1 MGSFGTENFRSLIF
15 FIFWLFTEFSRLRDR
30 GVVRHLASERHARRS
45 ICRSSATR
53 LLQQARRTASH
64 AGRPCAGF
72 GNLVEAPALRIVDL
86 ARPLGYHDGF
96 RRLASVRLIGPQG
109 SGEARLAV
117 QHFTQRVGTSTTHH
131 VVLPNPRRRLQGR
144 ALTRLTMS
152 RRFGRTKRE
161 EVDAMQVK
169 ETVAYVLNHEFQISV
184 PASDLD
190 AKADARLV
198 DLKDKVRL
206 NGFRPGKVPVS
217 HLKKVYG
224 RSVMA
229 ETVEQ
234 TIRDTNSQIFSE
246 RGFRLATEPKVTMPT
261 EEKAVEDILTGK
273 SDLTY
278 TVAIEVVPAIQLAD
292 FKSFSVEKPVAD
304 VTDADVDEAIKR
316 IADQN
321 RGYTAKAEG
330 AKAETGDRVTISF
343 KGTIDG
349 TPFDGGT
356 GENIQ
361 VVIGAGQ
368 FIPGFEEQLVGIAA
382 GETRNLKVSFPK
394 NYMSEK
400 LAGQP
405 AEFET
410 TATAIEAPQ
419 GVEINDEFAKTLG
432 LESLDKLK
440 QAARERLTAEYAGA
454 TRQRVK
460 RTLLDRLD
468 EAHQFEAPPTL
479 IDEEFNLMWN
489 SIKAEMESGGKTF
502 ADENTTEEAS
512 QEEYRK
518 IADRRVRLGLVL
530 SEIGEKNKITV
541 TDDEVSRA
549 VIERARQMPGREKEV
564 WDYYRSNANALAQLR
579 APIYEDK
586 VVDFILELANV
597 TEKKVTREDLF
608 KDDEAEKSAA

>member
-1 MGSFGTENFRSLIF
+1 
-15 FIFWLFTEFSRLRDR
+15 
-30 GVVRHLASERHARRS
+30 
-45 ICRSSATR
+45 
-53 LLQQARRTASH
+53 
-64 AGRPCAGF
+64 
-72 GNLVEAPALRIVDL
+72 
-86 ARPLGYHDGF
+86 
-96 RRLASVRLIGPQG
+96 
-109 SGEARLAV
+109 
-117 QHFTQRVGTSTTHH
+117 
-131 VVLPNPRRRLQGR
+131 
-144 ALTRLTMS
+144 
-152 RRFGRTKRE
+152 
-161 EVDAMQVK
+161 MQVT
-169 ETVAYVLNHEFQISV
+169 ETLAEGLKHEFQISV

-229 ETVEQ
+229 ETIDQ
-234 TIRDTNSQIFSE
+234 TIRDTNSQIFTE
-246 RGFRLATEPKVTMPT
+246 RGFRLATEPKITMPT
-261 EEKAVEDILTGK
+261 EQKAVEDILAGK

-278 TVAIEVVPAIQLAD
+278 TVSIEVVPPIALAD
-292 FKSFSVEKPVAD
+292 FKSFTVEKPVAD
-304 VTDADVDEAIKR
+304 VTDADIDEAINR

-321 RGYTAKAEG
+321 RAYAAKAEG

-343 KGTIDG
+343 KGSIDG
-349 TPFDGGT
+349 TPFEGGT

-361 VVIGAGQ
+361 VAIGTGQ
-368 FIPGFEEQLVGIAA
+368 FIPGFEEQLVGMAS
-382 GETRNLKVSFPK
+382 GETRTLRVSFPK
-394 NYMSEK
+394 NYASEK

-410 TATAIEAPQ
+410 TATLIEAPQ
-419 GVEINDEFAKTLG
+419 ATEINDEFAKTLG

-440 QAARERLTAEYAGA
+440 QAARERLSAEYAGA

-460 RTLLDRLD
+460 RMLLDRLD
-468 EAHQFEAPPTL
+468 ESHRFEAPPSL
-479 IDEEFNLMWN
+479 VEEEFNLMWK
-489 SIKAEMESGGKTF
+489 SIKAEMESSGKTF
-502 ADENTTEEAS
+502 ADEETTEEAAR
-512 QEEYRK
+512 EEYHK

-564 WDYYRSNANALAQLR
+564 WDYYRNNAHALAQLR

-597 TEKKVTREDLF
+597 TEKKVTREDLYR
-608 KDDEAEKSAA
+608 DDEAEKNAA

>member
-1 MGSFGTENFRSLIF
+1 
-15 FIFWLFTEFSRLRDR
+15 
-30 GVVRHLASERHARRS
+30 
-45 ICRSSATR
+45 
-53 LLQQARRTASH
+53 
-64 AGRPCAGF
+64 
-72 GNLVEAPALRIVDL
+72 
-86 ARPLGYHDGF
+86 
-96 RRLASVRLIGPQG
+96 
-109 SGEARLAV
+109 
-117 QHFTQRVGTSTTHH
+117 
-131 VVLPNPRRRLQGR
+131 
-144 ALTRLTMS
+144 
-152 RRFGRTKRE
+152 
-161 EVDAMQVK
+161 MQVT
-169 ETVAYVLNHEFQISV
+169 ETLAEGLKHEFQISV

-229 ETVEQ
+229 ETIDQ
-234 TIRDTNSQIFSE
+234 TIRDTNSQIFTE
-246 RGFRLATEPKVTMPT
+246 RGFRLATEPKITMPT
-261 EEKAVEDILTGK
+261 EEKAVDDILTGK

-278 TVAIEVVPAIQLAD
+278 TVSIEVVPAIQLAD
-292 FKSFSVEKPVAD
+292 FKSFTVDKPVAE

-316 IADQN
+316 VDDQN
-321 RGYTAKAEG
+321 RAFAAKAEG

-361 VVIGAGQ
+361 VTIGSNT
-368 FIPGFEEQLVGIAA
+368 FIPGFEEQLLGIAA
-382 GETRNLKVSFPK
+382 GETRTLKVSFPK
-394 NYMSEK
+394 NYASEK

-410 TATAIEAPQ
+410 TATLIETPQ
-419 GVEINDEFAKTLG
+419 DTEINDEFAKTLG

-440 QAARERLTAEYAGA
+440 EAARERLTAEFAGA

-460 RTLLDRLD
+460 RMLLDRLD
-468 EAHQFEAPPTL
+468 ETHRFEAPPSL
-479 IDEEFNLMWN
+479 VEEEFNLMWN

-502 ADENTTEEAS
+502 ADEDTTEEAAK
-512 QEEYRK
+512 EEYHK

-564 WDYYRSNANALAQLR
+564 WDYYRNNANALAQLR

-597 TEKKVTREDLF
+597 TEKKVSREDLY

>member
-1 MGSFGTENFRSLIF
+1 
-15 FIFWLFTEFSRLRDR
+15 
-30 GVVRHLASERHARRS
+30 
-45 ICRSSATR
+45 
-53 LLQQARRTASH
+53 
-64 AGRPCAGF
+64 
-72 GNLVEAPALRIVDL
+72 
-86 ARPLGYHDGF
+86 
-96 RRLASVRLIGPQG
+96 
-109 SGEARLAV
+109 
-117 QHFTQRVGTSTTHH
+117 
-131 VVLPNPRRRLQGR
+131 
-144 ALTRLTMS
+144 
-152 RRFGRTKRE
+152 
-161 EVDAMQVK
+161 MQVT
-169 ETVAYVLNHEFQISV
+169 ETLAEGLKHEFQISV

-198 DLKDKVRL
+198 DMKDKVRL

-229 ETVEQ
+229 ETIDQ
-234 TIRDTNSQIFSE
+234 TIRDTNSQIFTE
-246 RGFRLATEPKVTMPT
+246 RGFRLATEPKITMPT

-278 TVAIEVVPAIQLAD
+278 TVSIEVVPAIALAD
-292 FKSFSVEKPVAD
+292 FKSFTVEKPVAE

-316 IADQN
+316 IADGN
-321 RGYTAKAEG
+321 KSYAAKGEG
-330 AKAETGDRVTISF
+330 AKAESGDRVTIAF

-349 TPFDGGT
+349 VPFDGGT

-361 VVIGAGQ
+361 VTIGSNT
-368 FIPGFEEQLVGIAA
+368 FIPGFEEQLIGIAQ
-382 GETRNLKVSFPK
+382 GETRTLKVSFPK
-394 NYMSEK
+394 NYASEK

-410 TATAIEAPQ
+410 TATLVEAPQ
-419 GVEINDEFAKTLG
+419 ETKIDDEFAKALG

-440 QAARERLTAEYAGA
+440 EAARERLTAEFAGA

-460 RTLLDRLD
+460 RMLLDRLD
-468 EAHQFEAPPTL
+468 EAHRFEAPPSL
-479 IDEEFNLMWN
+479 VEEEFNLMWN
-489 SIKAEMESGGKTF
+489 SIKAEMESSGKTF
-502 ADENTTEEAS
+502 ADEDTTEEAAK
-512 QEEYRK
+512 EEYHK

-597 TEKKVTREDLF
+597 TEKKVTREDLY
-608 KDDEAEKSAA
+608 KEDEAEKSAA

>member
-1 MGSFGTENFRSLIF
+1 
-15 FIFWLFTEFSRLRDR
+15 
-30 GVVRHLASERHARRS
+30 
-45 ICRSSATR
+45 
-53 LLQQARRTASH
+53 
-64 AGRPCAGF
+64 
-72 GNLVEAPALRIVDL
+72 
-86 ARPLGYHDGF
+86 
-96 RRLASVRLIGPQG
+96 
-109 SGEARLAV
+109 
-117 QHFTQRVGTSTTHH
+117 
-131 VVLPNPRRRLQGR
+131 
-144 ALTRLTMS
+144 
-152 RRFGRTKRE
+152 
-161 EVDAMQVK
+161 MQVT
-169 ETVAYVLNHEFQISV
+169 ETLAEGLKHEFQISV

-229 ETVEQ
+229 ETIDQ
-234 TIRDTNSQIFSE
+234 TIRDTNSQIFTE
-246 RGFRLATEPKVTMPT
+246 RGFRLATEPKITMPT
-261 EEKAVEDILTGK
+261 EEKAVENILTGK

-278 TVAIEVVPAIQLAD
+278 TVSIEVVPAIQLAD
-292 FKSFSVEKPVAD
+292 FKSFTVEKPVAE

-321 RGYTAKAEG
+321 RTYAAKGEG
-330 AKAETGDRVTISF
+330 TKAETGDRVTISF
-343 KGTIDG
+343 KGTING

-361 VVIGAGQ
+361 VTIGSNT
-368 FIPGFEEQLVGIAA
+368 FIPGFEEQLTGIAT
-382 GETRNLKVSFPK
+382 GETRTLKVSFPK
-394 NYMSEK
+394 NYASEK

-410 TATAIEAPQ
+410 TATLIEAP
-419 GVEINDEFAKTLG
+419 EETKIDDEFAKTLG

-440 QAARERLTAEYAGA
+440 EAARERLSAEFAGA

-460 RTLLDRLD
+460 RMLLDRLD
-468 EAHQFEAPPTL
+468 ETHRFEAPPSL
-479 IDEEFNLMWN
+479 VEEEFRLMWN
-489 SIKAEMESGGKTF
+489 SIKAEMESSGKTF
-502 ADENTTEEAS
+502 ADEDTTEEAA

-549 VIERARQMPGREKEV
+549 LIERARQMPGREKEV
-564 WDYYRSNANALAQLR
+564 WDYYRNNPNALAQLR

-597 TEKKVTREDLF
+597 TEKKVTREDLY
-608 KDDEAEKSAA
+608 KDEEPEKSAA

>member
-1 MGSFGTENFRSLIF
+1 M
-15 FIFWLFTEFSRLRDR
+15 
-30 GVVRHLASERHARRS
+30 V
-45 ICRSSATR
+45 
-53 LLQQARRTASH
+53 RRTT
-64 AGRPCAGF
+64 GAGF
-72 GNLVEAPALRIVDL
+72 L
-86 ARPLGYHDGF
+86 
-96 RRLASVRLIGPQG
+96 
-109 SGEARLAV
+109 
-117 QHFTQRVGTSTTHH
+117 
-131 VVLPNPRRRLQGR
+131 GR
-144 ALTRLTMS
+144 APTRLTMFAPPGPDES
-152 RRFGRTKRE
+152 EKKI
-161 EVDAMQVK
+161 DAMQVT
-169 ETVAYVLNHEFQISV
+169 ETLAEGLKHEFQISV

-190 AKADARLV
+190 AKADVRLV
-198 DLKDKVRL
+198 ELKDKVRI

-229 ETVEQ
+229 ETIDQ
-234 TIRDTNSQIFSE
+234 TIRDTNSQIFTE
-246 RGFRLATEPKVTMPT
+246 RGFRLATEPKVTMPS
-261 EEKAVEDILTGK
+261 EQKDVEDILTGK

-278 TVAIEVVPAIQLAD
+278 TVSIEVVPTIQLAD
-292 FKSFSVEKPVAD
+292 FKGFTVEKPVVE
-304 VTDADVDEAIKR
+304 VTDGDVDEAIKR

-321 RGYTAKAEG
+321 RSYADKGEG
-330 AKAETGDRVTISF
+330 AKAESGDRVTISF

-356 GENIQ
+356 GEGIQ
-361 VVIGAGQ
+361 VTIGSNS
-368 FIPGFEEQLVGIAA
+368 FIPGFEEQLIGIAV
-382 GETRNLKVSFPK
+382 GETRQLKVPFPK
-394 NYMSEK
+394 NYANEK

-410 TATAIEAPQ
+410 TATLIEAPLSTA
-419 GVEINDEFAKTLG
+419 IDDEFAKGLG

-440 QAARERLTAEYAGA
+440 QAARERLAQEYAGA

-460 RTLLDRLD
+460 RVLLDRLD
-468 EAHQFEAPPTL
+468 ESHRFEAPPSL
-479 IDEEFNLMWN
+479 VEEEFALMWN
-489 SIKAEMESGGKTF
+489 SIKAEMESSGKSF
-502 ADENTTEEAS
+502 ADENTTEEAAR
-512 QEEYRK
+512 EEYHK

-564 WDYYRSNANALAQLR
+564 WDYYRNNNNALAQLR

-597 TEKKVTREDLF
+597 TEKKVTREDLY

>member
-1 MGSFGTENFRSLIF
+1 
-15 FIFWLFTEFSRLRDR
+15 
-30 GVVRHLASERHARRS
+30 
-45 ICRSSATR
+45 
-53 LLQQARRTASH
+53 
-64 AGRPCAGF
+64 
-72 GNLVEAPALRIVDL
+72 
-86 ARPLGYHDGF
+86 
-96 RRLASVRLIGPQG
+96 
-109 SGEARLAV
+109 
-117 QHFTQRVGTSTTHH
+117 
-131 VVLPNPRRRLQGR
+131 
-144 ALTRLTMS
+144 
-152 RRFGRTKRE
+152 
-161 EVDAMQVK
+161 MQVT
-169 ETVAYVLNHEFQISV
+169 ETLAEGLKHEFQISV

-229 ETVEQ
+229 ETIDQ
-234 TIRDTNSQIFSE
+234 TIRDTNSQIFTE
-246 RGFRLATEPKVTMPT
+246 RGFRLATEPKITMPT
-261 EEKAVEDILTGK
+261 EEKAVENILTGK

-278 TVAIEVVPAIQLAD
+278 TVSIEVVPVIQLAD
-292 FKSFSVEKPVAD
+292 FKSFTVEKPVAE

-321 RGYTAKAEG
+321 KTYAAKGEG
-330 AKAETGDRVTISF
+330 SKAETGDRVTISF
-343 KGTIDG
+343 KGTING

-361 VVIGAGQ
+361 VTIGSNT
-368 FIPGFEEQLVGIAA
+368 FIPGFEEQLTGIAM
-382 GETRNLKVSFPK
+382 GETRTLKVSFPK
-394 NYMSEK
+394 NYASEK

-410 TATAIEAPQ
+410 TATLIEAPQ
-419 GVEINDEFAKTLG
+419 ETKIDDEFAKTLG

-440 QAARERLTAEYAGA
+440 EAARERLSAEFAGA

-460 RTLLDRLD
+460 RMLLDRLD
-468 EAHQFEAPPTL
+468 ETHRFEAPPSL
-479 IDEEFNLMWN
+479 VEEEFRLMWN
-489 SIKAEMESGGKTF
+489 SIKAEMESSGKTF
-502 ADENTTEEAS
+502 ADEDTTEEAA

-549 VIERARQMPGREKEV
+549 LIERARQMPGREKEV
-564 WDYYRSNANALAQLR
+564 WDYYRNNANALAQLR

-586 VVDFILELANV
+586 VVDFILELAKV
-597 TEKKVTREDLF
+597 TEKKVTREDLY
-608 KDDEAEKSAA
+608 KDEEAEKSAA

>member
-1 MGSFGTENFRSLIF
+1 
-15 FIFWLFTEFSRLRDR
+15 
-30 GVVRHLASERHARRS
+30 
-45 ICRSSATR
+45 
-53 LLQQARRTASH
+53 
-64 AGRPCAGF
+64 
-72 GNLVEAPALRIVDL
+72 
-86 ARPLGYHDGF
+86 
-96 RRLASVRLIGPQG
+96 
-109 SGEARLAV
+109 
-117 QHFTQRVGTSTTHH
+117 
-131 VVLPNPRRRLQGR
+131 
-144 ALTRLTMS
+144 MS
-152 RRFGRTKRE
+152 RRLSPDESEKKI
-161 EVDAMQVK
+161 DAMQVT
-169 ETVAYVLNHEFQISV
+169 ETLVEGLKHEFQISV

-190 AKADARLV
+190 AKADVRLV
-198 DLKDKVRL
+198 ELKDKVRL

-229 ETVEQ
+229 ETIDQ
-234 TIRDTNSQIFSE
+234 TIRDTNSQIFTE

-261 EEKAVEDILTGK
+261 EQKAVEDILTGK

-278 TVAIEVVPAIQLAD
+278 TVSIEVVPTIALAD
-292 FKSFSVEKPVAD
+292 FKSFTVEKPVVE

-321 RGYTAKAEG
+321 RSFAAKGDDAKAEN
-330 AKAETGDRVTISF
+330 GDRVTISF

-349 TPFDGGT
+349 TPFEGGT

-361 VVIGAGQ
+361 VTIGSNT
-368 FIPGFEEQLVGIAA
+368 FIPGFEEQLLGIAA
-382 GETRNLKVSFPK
+382 AETRVLKVSFPK
-394 NYMSEK
+394 NYASEK

-410 TATAIEAPQ
+410 TATLIEAPQ
-419 GVEINDEFAKTLG
+419 ETAINDEFAKTLG

-440 QAARERLTAEYAGA
+440 EAARERLVAEFAGA

-460 RTLLDRLD
+460 RMLLDRLD
-468 EAHQFEAPPTL
+468 ESHRFEAPPSL
-479 IDEEFNLMWN
+479 VEEEFNLMWN

-502 ADENTTEEAS
+502 ADEDTTEEAAR
-512 QEEYRK
+512 EEYHK

-564 WDYYRSNANALAQLR
+564 WDYYRNNNNALAQLR

-597 TEKKVTREDLF
+597 TEKKVTREDLY

>member
-1 MGSFGTENFRSLIF
+1 
-15 FIFWLFTEFSRLRDR
+15 
-30 GVVRHLASERHARRS
+30 
-45 ICRSSATR
+45 
-53 LLQQARRTASH
+53 
-64 AGRPCAGF
+64 
-72 GNLVEAPALRIVDL
+72 
-86 ARPLGYHDGF
+86 
-96 RRLASVRLIGPQG
+96 
-109 SGEARLAV
+109 
-117 QHFTQRVGTSTTHH
+117 
-131 VVLPNPRRRLQGR
+131 
-144 ALTRLTMS
+144 
-152 RRFGRTKRE
+152 
-161 EVDAMQVK
+161 MQVT
-169 ETVAYVLNHEFQISV
+169 ETLAEGLKHEFQISV

-190 AKADARLV
+190 AKADVRLV
-198 DLKDKVRL
+198 ELKDKVRL

-229 ETVEQ
+229 ETIDQ
-234 TIRDTNSQIFSE
+234 TIRDTNSQIFTE

-261 EEKAVEDILTGK
+261 EQKAVEDILTGK

-278 TVAIEVVPAIQLAD
+278 TVSIEVVPMIALAD
-292 FKSFSVEKPVAD
+292 FKSFTVEKPVVE

-321 RGYTAKAEG
+321 RSFAAKGDG
-330 AKAETGDRVTISF
+330 AKAESGDRVTISF

-361 VVIGAGQ
+361 VTIGSNT
-368 FIPGFEEQLVGIAA
+368 FIPGFEEQLLGIAA
-382 GETRNLKVSFPK
+382 GETRVLKVSFPK
-394 NYMSEK
+394 NYASEK

-410 TATAIEAPQ
+410 TATLIEAPQ
-419 GVEINDEFAKTLG
+419 DTRIDDEFAKTLG

-440 QAARERLTAEYAGA
+440 EAARERLVAEFAGA

-460 RTLLDRLD
+460 RMLLDRLD
-468 EAHQFEAPPTL
+468 ESHRFEAPPSL
-479 IDEEFNLMWN
+479 VEEEFKLMWN
-489 SIKAEMESGGKTF
+489 SIKAEMESSGKTF
-502 ADENTTEEAS
+502 ADEDTTEEAAN
-512 QEEYRK
+512 EEYRK

-564 WDYYRSNANALAQLR
+564 WDYYRNNANALAQLR

-586 VVDFILELANV
+586 VVDFILELAKV
-597 TEKKVTREDLF
+597 TEKKVTREDLY
-608 KDDEAEKSAA
+608 KDDEVEQSAA

>member
-1 MGSFGTENFRSLIF
+1 
-15 FIFWLFTEFSRLRDR
+15 
-30 GVVRHLASERHARRS
+30 
-45 ICRSSATR
+45 
-53 LLQQARRTASH
+53 
-64 AGRPCAGF
+64 
-72 GNLVEAPALRIVDL
+72 
-86 ARPLGYHDGF
+86 
-96 RRLASVRLIGPQG
+96 
-109 SGEARLAV
+109 
-117 QHFTQRVGTSTTHH
+117 
-131 VVLPNPRRRLQGR
+131 
-144 ALTRLTMS
+144 
-152 RRFGRTKRE
+152 
-161 EVDAMQVK
+161 MQVT
-169 ETVAYVLNHEFQISV
+169 ETVADGLKHEFQISV

-278 TVAIEVVPAIQLAD
+278 TVSIEVVPTIALAD
-292 FKSFSVEKPVAD
+292 FKSFTVEKPVVE
-304 VTDADVDEAIKR
+304 VTDADIDEAIKR

-321 RGYTAKAEG
+321 RNFAAKGDDAKAEN
-330 AKAETGDRVTISF
+330 GDRVTISF

-349 TPFDGGT
+349 TPFDGGI

-361 VVIGAGQ
+361 VTIGSNT
-368 FIPGFEEQLVGIAA
+368 FIPGFEEQLLGLAA
-382 GETRNLKVSFPK
+382 GETRLLKVSFPK
-394 NYMSEK
+394 NYASEK

-410 TATAIEAPQ
+410 TATLIEAPQ
-419 GVEINDEFAKTLG
+419 ETKIDDEFAKTLG

-440 QAARERLTAEYAGA
+440 EAARQQLTAQFASA

-460 RTLLDRLD
+460 RMLLDRLD
-468 EAHQFEAPPTL
+468 ESHRFEAPPSL

-489 SIKAEMESGGKTF
+489 SIKAEMESSGKTF
-502 ADENTTEEAS
+502 VDEDTTEEAAR
-512 QEEYRK
+512 EEYRT

-549 VIERARQMPGREKEV
+549 VIERARSMPGREKEV

-586 VVDFILELANV
+586 VVDFILELATV
-597 TEKKVTREDLF
+597 TEKKVSREDLF
-608 KDDEAEKSAA
+608 KDDEEGEKTAA